1 MKLFFIILFLT
12 QVSLSMARSI
22 DGDTIKISSE
32 DDEIFLPKHG
42 VYLNTFGL
50 FGKFRIRY
58 EYQPIA
64 SRSYQ
69 IGLCTH
75 YIWNLD
81 YGTNVFFEYRQY
93 PIPKQ
98 RHRSFYFARV
108 AYGQVWHPVFTED
121 FPNFWDYPQNTKLG
135 SYVSF
140 GGGIGQQFR
149 FGRAKNFR
157 IEFQEGLQYAHTI
170 EGVTDFRS
178 TYYAENPEAY
188 NNYWGDALIDDL
200 ESKNTPNVGP
210 FGLPFFQGIGAG
222 SLFYI
227 NASIAFTFP
236 GEAYEVKHQEVGG
249 FLKFRKAK
257 L

>member
-1 MKLFFIILFLT
+1 MKLIFSILFLT

-75 YIWNLD
+75 YLLNLD

-108 AYGQVWHPVFTED
+108 AYGQVWHPTLDED
-121 FPNFWDYPQNTKLG
+121 SWSGVYVENTKLG

-157 IEFQEGLQYAHTI
+157 VEFQEGLQYANTI

>member
-1 MKLFFIILFLT
+1 MKFLFNILLIT
-12 QVSLSMARSI
+12 HVSLTLAKPV
-22 DGDTIKISSE
+22 DGDTIKILSQ

-42 VYLNTFGL
+42 IYLNTFGL

-58 EYQPIA
+58 EYQPIE

-75 YIWNLD
+75 YMLNLD
-81 YGTNVFFEYRQY
+81 FGTNIFLEYRQY

-98 RHRSFYFARV
+98 RNRSFYFARI
-108 AYGQVWHPVFTED
+108 AYGQVWHPLIYED
-121 FPNFWDYPQNTKLG
+121 PFIGKDVENTCLG
-135 SYVSF
+135 SYLSF

-157 IEFQEGLQYAHTI
+157 IEFQEGLQYAYTLN
-170 EGVTDFRS
+170 GATDFKTS
-178 TYYAENPEAY
+178 FYANDPESYKDYYGES
-188 NNYWGDALIDDL
+188 LIDAF

-210 FGLPFFQGIGAG
+210 FGLPFFQSIGAG
-222 SLFYI
+222 SIFYI
-227 NASIAFTFP
+227 NASLAFTFP
-236 GEAYEVKHQEVGG
+236 GEAYEVKHQEVKGI
-249 FLKFRKAK
+249 FNFRKAK

>member
-1 MKLFFIILFLT
+1 MKLFFSILFLT
-12 QVSLSMARSI
+12 QVSLSMARSV
-22 DGDTIKISSE
+22 DGDTLKISSE

-42 VYLNTFGL
+42 FYLNTFGL
-50 FGKFRIRY
+50 FAKFRIRY

-121 FPNFWDYPQNTKLG
+121 FPNYWDYPLNTKLG